1 MVYFYLED
9 WQFVNE
15 YKHVM
20 GKYMYVC
27 VMLLHVHLLVCVG
40 ITKLYPDPT
49 STRLIIVDEKSDA
62 FIYNPV
68 RCAKYGV
75 F

>member
-1 MVYFYLED
+1 
-9 WQFVNE
+9 
-15 YKHVM
+15 
-20 GKYMYVC
+20 
-27 VMLLHVHLLVCVG
+27 MLTTGTPFVCVG

-62 FIYNPV
+62 YIYNPV
-68 RCAKYGV
+68 RCAKYGA